1 MSWGDALYVMLCTV
15 RCPAGALNV
24 EEHGLSCSRE
34 TRGLS
39 VSVPPRYVRLYV
51 HEAPPPVP
59 VPVPSG
65 AS

>member
-1 MSWGDALYVMLCTV
+1 MPGDALYVMLCTI

-39 VSVPPRYVRLYV
+39 RVGIGAVVLIRKTRYVHV
-51 HEAPPPVP
+51 K
-59 VPVPSG
+59 
-65 AS
+65 